1 MHQKRENKMEI
12 PKEAV
17 EQAKLFFFRAM
28 RQALSSESGWSG
40 QTFSHQE
47 GGLRFSGMLKIVND
61 SNSTV
66 LLHARMDISFRGTQ
80 IWSMHCDGR
89 CRKRDLPFL
98 RHVLLH
104 SYARREFI
112 GGRGQI
118 HYERGLRAYGNRPFP
133 GRFEAFCGSEKVHKV
148 PSKGSA
154 VYQVTSL
161 LSYAGG
167 LVHG

>member
-1 MHQKRENKMEI
+1 MNNI

-17 EQAKLFFFRAM
+17 EQTKLFFLRAM
-28 RQALSSESGWSG
+28 RRALSSRSGWVG
-40 QTFSHQE
+40 PTFFHQE
-47 GGLRFSGMLKIVND
+47 GGLRFCGMLEIVEGAKSIVVVD
-61 SNSTV
+61 
-66 LLHARMDISFRGTQ
+66 ARMNISFRGTQ
-80 IWSMHCDGR
+80 IWSMRCGGR

-98 RHVLLH
+98 RRVLLDA
-104 SYARREFI
+104 YARREFI

-118 HYERGLRAYGNRPFP
+118 HYERGLRAYGNRPSP

-148 PSKGSA
+148 PKKGSA